1 MTSSHQED
9 QQNEDWTQ
17 EAEDSLEEL
26 ELKRKLD
33 DQVVHAGRKP
43 KRLRMER
50 LEGWVV
56 CTSPEEGV
64 RDGRDDQLVVKDD
77 WKEVTMPLEDM
88 QRKRQT
94 SIQEWTGKR
103 ARVDESVQE
112 VENVPEGRKIVT
124 ITSKATQRKRTT

>member
-77 WKEVTMPLEDM
+77 GSDNAPIGHAEEETNKHPREDRKES
-88 QRKRQT
+88 Q
-94 SIQEWTGKR
+94 SG
-103 ARVDESVQE
+103 
-112 VENVPEGRKIVT
+112 
-124 ITSKATQRKRTT
+124 